1 MLRLAFVT
9 GTEPGKWFARYR
21 DTTDH
26 GLEAVPSDDPY
37 ASLID
42 DTAHLAL
49 LRLPDPRI
57 GEPGEQF
64 HQVRLYTE
72 KPGVAVPKDSVY
84 AEVGEA
90 VRPSDLADEH
100 VNYRFVPGSGSGA
113 GVGTSEGADAATDSA
128 SAHVAPFG
136 SDIDEL
142 RAALQVVAANVGVAY
157 APAPLLKVLSKKQV
171 VVLGLRGTGGGAA
184 GAVEESQEAA
194 GAVEVEEAQG
204 AETEIALVWK
214 VEKDSEAIQDFV
226 GVAKGRTRNSSR
238 GRGTSKSGRSRSKS
252 NRYNKSETGALRK
265 GFSGNRPKRGGRRRR
280 R

>member
-21 DTTDH
+21 DTTEH
-26 GLEAVPSDDPY
+26 GLEELPSDDPY

-57 GEPGEQF
+57 GEPGERF
-64 HQVRLYTE
+64 HQVRLYAE

-90 VRPSDLADEH
+90 VRLSDLADEH
-100 VNYRFVPGSGSGA
+100 VNYRFVQGSG
-113 GVGTSEGADAATDSA
+113 
-128 SAHVAPFG
+128 F

-142 RAALQVVAANVGVAY
+142 RAALQVVAANVGIAY

-171 VVLGLRGTGGGAA
+171 VVLELRGTDGGAA
-184 GAVEESQEAA
+184 GAEGAGSAEVGLGDAGTGGAA
-194 GAVEVEEAQG
+194 GAEET
-204 AETEIALVWK
+204 ENTENTEIALVWK
-214 VEKDSEAIQDFV
+214 VEEDSEAIQDFV

-238 GRGTSKSGRSRSKS
+238 GQGASKSGQSQKKS
-252 NRYNKSETGALRK
+252 NRYSKGKAGAQRK
-265 GFSGNRPKRGGRRRR
+265 GFGKNRPKRGIRKRRK
-280 R
+280 

>member
-26 GLEAVPSDDPY
+26 GLEEIPSDDPF

-49 LRLPDPRI
+49 LRLPDPRV

-64 HQVRLYTE
+64 HQVRLYAE

-90 VRPSDLADEH
+90 VRQDDLADEH
-100 VNYRFVPGSGSGA
+100 VNYRFIPGAGERLESGSGVPA
-113 GVGTSEGADAATDSA
+113 GSS
-128 SAHVAPFG
+128 
-136 SDIDEL
+136 IDEL
-142 RAALQVVAANVGVAY
+142 RTALQVVAANVGVAY

-171 VVLGLRGTGGGAA
+171 VVLELRGNSGGAESPSA
-184 GAVEESQEAA
+184 GGEAA
-194 GAVEVEEAQG
+194 S
-204 AETEIALVWK
+204 EIALVWK
-214 VEKDSEAIQDFV
+214 VDQDSEAIQDFV
-226 GVAKGRTRNSSR
+226 GVAKGRTRNTSR
-238 GRGTSKSGRSRSKS
+238 GGEGASKSVRSSTKS
-252 NRYNKSETGALRK
+252 NRKVNGKNRAQRK
-265 GFSGNRPKRGGRRRR
+265 RYGRNHPKKGVRKRPR
-280 R
+280 

>member
-26 GLEAVPSDDPY
+26 GLEEIPSDDPF

-49 LRLPDPRI
+49 LRLPDPRV

-64 HQVRLYTE
+64 HQVRLYAE

-90 VRPSDLADEH
+90 VRPDDLADEH
-100 VNYRFVPGSGSGA
+100 VNYRFIPGVGDSSGLESGSGVPA
-113 GVGTSEGADAATDSA
+113 GSS
-128 SAHVAPFG
+128 
-136 SDIDEL
+136 IDEL
-142 RAALQVVAANVGVAY
+142 RTALQVVAANVGVAY

-171 VVLGLRGTGGGAA
+171 VVLEVRGNGGGAEGSTAA
-184 GAVEESQEAA
+184 GEAA
-194 GAVEVEEAQG
+194 S
-204 AETEIALVWK
+204 EIALVWK
-214 VEKDSEAIQDFV
+214 IDQDSEAIQDFV
-226 GVAKGRTRNSSR
+226 GVAKGRTRNTSR
-238 GRGTSKSGRSRSKS
+238 GGGGASKSVRSSTKS
-252 NRYNKSETGALRK
+252 NRKVNGKNRAQRK
-265 GFSGNRPKRGGRRRR
+265 GLRRNHPKKGVRKRPR
-280 R
+280 

>member
-26 GLEAVPSDDPY
+26 GVEEIPSDDPF

-49 LRLPDPRI
+49 LRLPDPRV

-64 HQVRLYTE
+64 HQVRLYAE

-90 VRPSDLADEH
+90 VRPDDLADEH
-100 VNYRFVPGSGSGA
+100 VNYRFIPGA
-113 GVGTSEGADAATDSA
+113 GERLESA
-128 SAHVAPFG
+128 SGVPAG
-136 SDIDEL
+136 SSIDEL
-142 RAALQVVAANVGVAY
+142 RTALQVVAANVGVAY

-171 VVLGLRGTGGGAA
+171 VVLEVRGNGGGAESPVA
-184 GAVEESQEAA
+184 GGEAA
-194 GAVEVEEAQG
+194 S
-204 AETEIALVWK
+204 EIALVWK
-214 VEKDSEAIQDFV
+214 VDQDSEAIQDFV
-226 GVAKGRTRNSSR
+226 GVAKGRTRNTSR
-238 GRGTSKSGRSRSKS
+238 GGGGASKSVRSSTKS
-252 NRYNKSETGALRK
+252 NRKVNGKNRAQRK
-265 GFSGNRPKRGGRRRR
+265 GLRRNHPKKGVRKRPR
-280 R
+280 

>member
-21 DTTDH
+21 DTTEH
-26 GLEAVPSDDPY
+26 GLEELPSDDPF

-57 GEPGEQF
+57 GEPGERF

-72 KPGVAVPKDSVY
+72 KPGVAVPRDSVY

-90 VRPSDLADEH
+90 VRPSDLVDEH
-100 VNYRFVPGSGSGA
+100 VNYRFVQGA
-113 GVGTSEGADAATDSA
+113 GGGSSVSSHT
-128 SAHVAPFG
+128 PCG

-142 RAALQVVAANVGVAY
+142 RAALQVVAANVGIAY

-171 VVLGLRGTGGGAA
+171 VVLELRGTDGGAA
-184 GAVEESQEAA
+184 GAERAGSAEVGLGDAGTGGAPEAEETEN
-194 GAVEVEEAQG
+194 
-204 AETEIALVWK
+204 TEIALVWK

-238 GRGTSKSGRSRSKS
+238 GKGASKSGQSKKKS
-252 NRYNKSETGALRK
+252 NRYSKGKVGAQRK
-265 GFSGNRPKRGGRRRR
+265 GLAKNHPKRGARKRRK
-280 R
+280 

>member
-26 GLEAVPSDDPY
+26 GLEEIPSDDPF

-49 LRLPDPRI
+49 LRLPDPRV

-64 HQVRLYTE
+64 HQVSLYAE

-90 VRPSDLADEH
+90 VRPDDLADEH
-100 VNYRFVPGSGSGA
+100 VNYRFIPGA
-113 GVGTSEGADAATDSA
+113 GDSSDLESGGVPA
-128 SAHVAPFG
+128 G
-136 SDIDEL
+136 SSIDEL
-142 RAALQVVAANVGVAY
+142 RTALQVVAANVGIAY

-171 VVLGLRGTGGGAA
+171 VVLEVRGNGGGAESLAA
-184 GAVEESQEAA
+184 GGEAA
-194 GAVEVEEAQG
+194 S
-204 AETEIALVWK
+204 EIALVWK
-214 VEKDSEAIQDFV
+214 VDQDSEAIQDFV
-226 GVAKGRTRNSSR
+226 GVAKGRTRNTSR
-238 GRGTSKSGRSRSKS
+238 GGGGASKSVRSSTKS
-252 NRYNKSETGALRK
+252 NRKVNGKNRAQRK
-265 GFSGNRPKRGGRRRR
+265 GLGRNHPKKGVRKRPR
-280 R
+280 

>member
-37 ASLID
+37 TSLID

-100 VNYRFVPGSGSGA
+100 VNYRLVSGSGA
-113 GVGTSEGADAATDSA
+113 GEETSEGAGAATGSA

-171 VVLGLRGTGGGAA
+171 VVLELRGTAGGAA
-184 GAVEESQEAA
+184 GAAEESQEAA
-194 GAVEVEEAQG
+194 GAVEVEETQW

-214 VEKDSEAIQDFV
+214 VERDSEAIQDFV

-238 GRGTSKSGRSRSKS
+238 GRGTSKSEQSSSKS
-252 NRYNKSETGALRK
+252 NRYSKSKTGAQRK
-265 GFSGNRPKRGGRRRR
+265 GFSQNRPNRGGRRRR